1 MEDFKAIKNTFNK
14 LKVDPQSA
22 TFAKEILDKRL
33 LLRLKKSKCTLYKQ
47 FFENVNLLDEKSV
60 IFNPEG
66 VDRTDYVEKRDIDRS
81 TLYSFSR
88 PVELVHADVGNLEFR
103 GKNATFPRYVLVL
116 VDLFS
121 FKTYTYLMRSRKQL
135 SKSSKSFMRRLRTK
149 EKVKK

>member
-1 MEDFKAIKNTFNK
+1 MIKNTFKK
-14 LKVDPQSA
+14 LKVDHQGA
-22 TFAKEILDKRL
+22 AFAKEILGKRL
-33 LLRLKKSKCTLYKQ
+33 LLRLKKSKCTLDKQ
-47 FFENVNLLDEKSV
+47 FFKNVNLLDKKNV

-66 VDRTDYVEKRDIDRS
+66 VDRTEYVEKRDIYRS
-81 TLYSFSR
+81 TLYSFNR
-88 PVELVHADVGNLEFR
+88 HFKLVHADVGNLEFL

-149 EKVKK
+149 EKVRK